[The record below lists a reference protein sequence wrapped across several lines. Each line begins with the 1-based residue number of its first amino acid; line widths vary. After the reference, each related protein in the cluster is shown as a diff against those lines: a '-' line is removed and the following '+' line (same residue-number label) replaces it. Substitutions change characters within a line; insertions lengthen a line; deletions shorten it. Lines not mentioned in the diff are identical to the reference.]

1 MNTFKKK
8 ALTAAVLGTLGVAGS
23 AHAIYRDANNLGQA
37 LIYPYY
43 TVQSVSNGGPIDGS
57 FNTYIS
63 VVNTTADVK
72 VVKVRFREGKASSDA
87 TDFNVYL
94 SPHDVWTAAVIPAS
108 SDPASGAVVVSSDRS
123 CVNPGGSGALALP
136 GHAFVNY
143 DYTGLNDDGQGSG
156 IDRTRE
162 GYIEILEM
170 GVILPGAAAS
180 AATHS
185 ATGTPSCAGLS
196 GDGLLAGILAPGAGT
211 GLTQP
216 SGGLSGTGTLINVNA
231 GLDVMYNAVALGD
244 FAVGGNVYADP
255 GSASPNLSSTTPPVA
270 LVHSGATSYL
280 ATFVALTADAASATL
295 MHTDAINEYILDS
308 ATASD
313 TDWVFTFPTK
323 NFYVA
328 AGAASAVTPFTE
340 PLVDGAGAC
349 ESVAITFR
357 DREEQTTSIP
367 TQFSPP
373 PPTGAGGALCWE
385 STVLSFRNGLANA
398 PQPGDTTSLVLGSKN
413 TSTLTLKN
421 FQNGWADI
429 TFNDTNATTTGVT
442 AAGGTTF
449 NALATPGALGAG
461 PITFLGLPVVGFM
474 VRTFSNGTLSCGTAS
489 CQGNYSGLVNHAFK
503 DGITPAPTP

>member
-72 VVKVRFREGKASSDA
+72 VVKVRFREGKASNDV

-108 SDPASGAVVVSSDRS
+108 SDPAAGGVVVSSDRS
-123 CVNPGGSGALALP
+123 CINPGGSGALALP

-143 DYTGLNDDGQGSG
+143 AYTGLNDDGQGSG

-162 GYIEILEM
+162 GYVEILEM
-170 GVILPGAAAS
+170 GVVTAANAVS

-185 ATGTPSCAGLS
+185 ATGTPSCSGLS
-196 GDGLLAGILAPGAGT
+196 GNGLGAS
-211 GLTQP
+211 LTLVQP

-244 FAVGGNVYADP
+244 YAVGANVYADP
-255 GSASPNLSSTTPPVA
+255 GSVLPNLASTTPAVG
-270 LVHSGATSYL
+270 LVRSGATSYL
-280 ATFVALTADAASATL
+280 ATFAAGEDAASSTM
-295 MHTDAINEYILDS
+295 MHTDVINEYIMDS

-313 TDWVFTFPTK
+313 TDWVLTFPTK
-323 NFYVA
+323 NFYVLPGAA
-328 AGAASAVTPFTE
+328 AGLTPFTE

-349 ESVAITFR
+349 EAVGISFR
-357 DREEQTTSIP
+357 DREEQTTTVP

-385 STVLSFRNGLANA
+385 STVVSFRNGLANA

-421 FQNGWADI
+421 FQNGWADL
-429 TFNDTNATTTGVT
+429 TFTDTNAAFGTGTGLST
-442 AAGGTTF
+442 AAGTSFNDAAHAGATF
-449 NALATPGALGAG
+449 ATA
-461 PITFLGLPVVGFM
+461 ITFAGLPVVGFM

-503 DGITPAPTP
+503 DGITPLPTP